1 MPAPVGGDQKYLPG
15 LDGLR
20 AIAVAAV
27 VAYHLGYGWAQ
38 GGLLGVGVFFTLSGY
53 LITDILVGQW
63 AARGRIKL
71 GDFWLRRARR
81 LLPALFVMLAVVT
94 VWVNVS
100 ARSFLPGFRGNVV
113 ASVFY
118 VSNWWFIGQH
128 SSYYARFAPPTP
140 LDHLWSLAV
149 EEQFYLVWPWVVLL
163 LVWLVGWRRRRT
175 RKLVDGLG
183 GHATPAAEA
192 GGGVPYLTRGSR
204 LTLAGVTLALAA
216 GSAVL
221 MARLYQPG
229 YDPTR
234 VYEGTD
240 TRACGLLIGAAVAM
254 VWPTRRPTAS
264 GTSTDRAVPANRT
277 VPTVWRWLLDATG
290 VAGLAVI
297 GLLVWRTNQYSDFM
311 FRGGLVLLSV
321 ATAATVAAVVTPG
334 SLLGRALGCAPL
346 RWVGVRSY
354 GIYLWHYPVI
364 VLTAAVGAASSP
376 VSPER
381 AAAVVAATVAVA
393 AVSWRFV
400 EDPIRRGA
408 RLRWVTPDRASKPI
422 EAKATGGADMT
433 DEPGTNTGGGGRRS
447 NGRRRPGLLR
457 SPQAIGGACLLGAA
471 VLAAGVTGA
480 IRLTSASA
488 RPAAAQ
494 RPASA
499 QLSNSAGEAAAAAT
513 PTPGTPA
520 AGRPTA
526 TGTATAAGTPTAT
539 GTATATGT
547 QDGAAV
553 HGGKPSNATAGQTH
567 AAPIKTAAGPAAVVP
582 ALPTP
587 PPRTSCT
594 SVVHIGD
601 STSDGL
607 ISPDYEPNPANRIP
621 ARYADVGV
629 KQSIMKIVG
638 ATSVVESLP
647 GTPNAYDMVRQVK
660 QGGFHGCWVL
670 ALGTNDTADVY
681 VGSNVGRLQRIEK
694 MMSVIGN
701 QPVMW
706 VEVTSLLSSGPYS
719 EQNMQLWNQ
728 ALQQA
733 QSHYPNMRIY
743 NWPAVVQKSWFI
755 NDGIHYTTIGYAH
768 RATAIANA
776 LAQAFPAS

>member
-1 MPAPVGGDQKYLPG
+1 MPKPVTGDQKYLPG

-94 VWVNVS
+94 IWVNVF
-100 ARSFLPGFRGNVV
+100 ARSFLPGFRGNVI

-118 VSNWWFIGQH
+118 VSNWWYIGQH
-128 SSYYARFAPPTP
+128 ASYYARFAPPTP

-149 EEQFYLVWPWVVLL
+149 EEQFYLIWPWVVLL
-163 LVWLVGWRRRRT
+163 LVWLAGRARRRRLG
-175 RKLVDGLG
+175 LVDRLGGLAKPVAGLG
-183 GHATPAAEA
+183 GA
-192 GGGVPYLTRGSR
+192 VPYLTRWSR
-204 LTLAGVTLALAA
+204 LALAGVTLVLAA
-216 GSAVL
+216 GSALL
-221 MARLYQPG
+221 MVHLYQPG

-240 TRACGLLIGAAVAM
+240 TRACGLLIGAALAM
-254 VWPTRRPTAS
+254 VWPTRRPAVGGKS
-264 GTSTDRAVPANRT
+264 ADRR
-277 VPTVWRWLLDATG
+277 VPTAVRWLLDAAG
-290 VAGLAVI
+290 IAGLAVI
-297 GLLVWRTNQYSDFM
+297 GLMVWRTNQYSDFM
-311 FRGGLVLLSV
+311 FRGGLVVLSL
-321 ATAATVAAVVTPG
+321 ATAATIAAVVTPG
-334 SLLGRALGCAPL
+334 SLLGRALGWSPM
-346 RWVGVRSY
+346 RWTGVRSY

-364 VLTAAVGAASSP
+364 VLTLGAGAAGSA
-376 VSPER
+376 VSPGR
-381 AAAVVAATVAVA
+381 AVALVAGTVAAAAL
-393 AVSWRFV
+393 SWRLV

-408 RLRWVTPDRASKPI
+408 RLRWVTPDRAT
-422 EAKATGGADMT
+422 EASEAMATGGGDMT
-433 DEPGTNTGGGGRRS
+433 GEPDRNKAGGGRRPS
-447 NGRRRPGLLR
+447 WLRRPGLPH
-457 SPQAIGGACLLGAA
+457 SPQAIGGVCLLGAA
-471 VLAAGVTGA
+471 VLAAGVTA
-480 IRLTSASA
+480 SMRLTSATA
-488 RPAAAQ
+488 APAAQPLSATAS
-494 RPASA
+494 PANA
-499 QLSNSAGEAAAAAT
+499 RLSNSADGPGGVAIQGKPRAT
-513 PTPGTPA
+513 AVARASGGKPA
-520 AGRPTA
+520 KA
-526 TGTATAAGTPTAT
+526 AAGTAHEPTT
-539 GTATATGT
+539 
-547 QDGAAV
+547 
-553 HGGKPSNATAGQTH
+553 
-567 AAPIKTAAGPAAVVP
+567 KTVTAGPAAVVP

-601 STSDGL
+601 STSEGL
-607 ISPDYEPNPANRIP
+607 ISADYEPNPANRIP
-621 ARYADVGV
+621 ARYADVGI
-629 KQSIMKIVG
+629 KHSIMKIVG

-647 GTPNAYDMVRQVK
+647 GTPNAYDMANQVK
-660 QGGFHGCWVL
+660 QGGYNGCWVL

-681 VGSNVGRLQRIEK
+681 VGSNVSRLARIQK

-719 EQNMQLWNQ
+719 EQNMELWNQ

-733 QSHYPNMRIY
+733 QSQYPNMRIY
-743 NWPAVVQKSWFI
+743 DWPAVAQKSWFI

-768 RATAIANA
+768 RATAIADA
-776 LAQAFPAS
+776 LAEAFPAS

>member
-1 MPAPVGGDQKYLPG
+1 MPEPVRGDQRYLPG

-71 GDFWLRRARR
+71 ADFWLRRARR

-94 VWVNVS
+94 VWVNMF
-100 ARSFLPGFRGNVV
+100 ARSFLPGFRGNVI

-118 VSNWWFIGQH
+118 VSNWWYIGQH
-128 SSYYARFAPPTP
+128 ASYYARFAPPTP

-163 LVWLVGWRRRRT
+163 LVWLAGRARRRR
-175 RKLVDGLG
+175 RGLVTGDGLG
-183 GHATPAAEA
+183 GLAAPVA
-192 GGGVPYLTRGSR
+192 GPPYLTTWSR
-204 LTLAGVTLALAA
+204 WVLAGVTLVLAA
-216 GSAVL
+216 GSALL
-221 MARLYQPG
+221 MVHLYQPG

-240 TRACGLLIGAAVAM
+240 TRACGLFIGAAVAM
-254 VWPTRRPTAS
+254 VWPTRRPAVG
-264 GTSTDRAVPANRT
+264 GTSADRRVPA
-277 VPTVWRWLLDATG
+277 VARWLLDAAG
-290 VAGLAVI
+290 VAGLVVI

-311 FRGGLVLLSV
+311 FRGGLVVLSV

-334 SLLGRALGCAPL
+334 SLLGRALGVGPM
-346 RWVGVRSY
+346 RWIGVRSY
-354 GIYLWHYPVI
+354 GIYLWHYPII
-364 VLTAAVGAASSP
+364 VLILGAGAAGNP
-376 VSPER
+376 VSPGR
-381 AAAVVAATVAVA
+381 AVAIVAATVVVA
-393 AVSWRFV
+393 ALSWRLV

-408 RLRWVTPDRASKPI
+408 RLRWVTPDRATETS

-433 DEPGTNTGGGGRRS
+433 GEPDRNAAGGGRRPS
-447 NGRRRPGLLR
+447 WLRRPRLH
-457 SPQAIGGACLLGAA
+457 SPAAIGGVCLLGAA
-471 VLAAGVTGA
+471 VLAAGVTVSM
-480 IRLTSASA
+480 RLTSATA
-488 RPAAAQ
+488 APAAQ
-494 RPASA
+494 PPSA
-499 QLSNSAGEAAAAAT
+499 TANARLSNSAG
-513 PTPGTPA
+513 GS
-520 AGRPTA
+520 AGGSA
-526 TGTATAAGTPTAT
+526 GVASQGTPTT
-539 GTATATGT
+539 T
-547 QDGAAV
+547 GAAGV
-553 HGGKPSNATAGQTH
+553 HGGKPAKAGPVTAPKATAPKAT
-567 AAPIKTAAGPAAVVP
+567 ASPAPAKNVTASPAAVVP

-601 STSDGL
+601 STSEGL
-607 ISPDYEPNPANRIP
+607 ISSDYEPNPANRIP

-629 KQSIMKIVG
+629 KHSIMKIVG

-647 GTPNAYDMVRQVK
+647 GTPNAYDMASQVK
-660 QGGFHGCWVL
+660 QSGYNGCWVL

-681 VGSNVGRLQRIEK
+681 VGSNVGRLARIQK
-694 MMSVIGN
+694 MMNLIGN

-719 EQNMQLWNQ
+719 EQNMELWNQ

-733 QSHYPNMRIY
+733 QAQYPNMRIY
-743 NWPAVVQKSWFI
+743 NWPAVAQKSWFI

-768 RATAIANA
+768 RATDIADA
-776 LAQAFPAS
+776 LAEAFPAS